1 MNGFILEASETLV
14 MVLKKGENLVHTNIH
29 SYSVQMTVCLV
40 TQLCPTL
47 CNPMDCN
54 PDMSALLTQE
64 AACQSQSEGPE
75 FEPQKGQ
82 ITLLGLP

>member
-1 MNGFILEASETLV
+1 MLEVTLRFY
-14 MVLKKGENLVHTNIH
+14 LYNDIINAIIYT
-29 SYSVQMTVCLV
+29 
-40 TQLCPTL
+40 
-47 CNPMDCN
+47 
-54 PDMSALLTQE
+54 SALLTQE